1 MECFLTLNNL
11 KTKGIQHSPDQGES
25 TTVIKPKCQQQNKCL
40 LREKKKNHREQR
52 KGIIATKERYF
63 RYFTLT
69 LHIWTNALKFSR
81 TKWRCLLYPFCCGS
95 VWFGTWAASGRG
107 QRGRSHQHRWVRWE
121 KATWVKTM
129 ETNIIP

>member
-40 LREKKKNHREQR
+40 LREKKKNHGEQR

-69 LHIWTNALKFSR
+69 LHIWTNAPKIQQDQMEMSPLSILLWVSLVWDLGC
-81 TKWRCLLYPFCCGS
+81 KWERAEGKVPPTQVG
-95 VWFGTWAASGRG
+95 
-107 QRGRSHQHRWVRWE
+107 
-121 KATWVKTM
+121 
-129 ETNIIP
+129 